1 MVNVTLVNE
10 SEKGGGWDE
19 KNELTRLVVGKI
31 DGEEDQQSRSII
43 YGIT

>member
-1 MVNVTLVNE
+1 M
-10 SEKGGGWDE
+10 GGGWALLAKNE